1 MRRAKTQKPQKDRS
15 FWGFLGLAVK
25 VGFEPESTPLRC
37 RSLLDKTSKSAP
49 PKATVLANAS
59 LSWLVISTLFR
70 HPG

>member
-37 RSLLDKTSKSAP
+37 WPLQDKTSKFAP
-49 PKATVLANAS
+49 FKAAALSNTGVL
-59 LSWLVISTLFR
+59 WQVISTLFR